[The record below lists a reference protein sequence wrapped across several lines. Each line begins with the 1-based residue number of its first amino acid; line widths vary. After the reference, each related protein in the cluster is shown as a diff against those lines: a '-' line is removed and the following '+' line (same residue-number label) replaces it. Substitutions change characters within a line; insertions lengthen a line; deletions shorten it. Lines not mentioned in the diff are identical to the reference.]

1 MTDSMLNNLSREE
14 LLDLALAQ
22 QKQIEA
28 LQQQLM
34 QQTAADEAGSIAQAA
49 LQLSGVFEKAQ
60 QAADVYLE
68 NVAAM
73 KLRRETED
81 AALLAQTE
89 AQCRNMVAQA
99 RESAAYYWDALQQK
113 VEEFFTSRAELTQPQ
128 PTEDTAA
135 AEECFGPD
143 D

>member
-1 MTDSMLNNLSREE
+1 MTDMLLEKLSREE
-14 LLDLALAQ
+14 LLDLALTQ
-22 QKQIEA
+22 QRQIEA

-81 AALLAQTE
+81 AARLAQTE
-89 AQCRNMVAQA
+89 ARCRDMVAQA

-113 VEEFFTSRAELTQPQ
+113 IEEALASHSDLLPL
-128 PTEDTAA
+128 
-135 AEECFGPD
+135 
-143 D
+143 

>member
-1 MTDSMLNNLSREE
+1 MTDMLLENLSREE

-22 QKQIEA
+22 QRQIEA

-81 AALLAQTE
+81 AARLAQTE
-89 AQCRNMVAQA
+89 ARCRDMVAQA

-113 VEEFFTSRAELTQPQ
+113 IEEALASHSDLLPLQPDA
-128 PTEDTAA
+128 PESGEDH
-135 AEECFGPD
+135 FGPD

>member
-1 MTDSMLNNLSREE
+1 MTDMLLENLSREE
-14 LLDLALAQ
+14 LLALARAQ
-22 QKQIEA
+22 QRQIET
-28 LQQQLM
+28 LQQQLA
-34 QQTAADEAGSIAQAA
+34 QQTAAGEAGSIAQAA

-81 AALLAQTE
+81 AARLAQTE
-89 AQCRNMVAQA
+89 ARCRDMVAQA

-113 VEEFFTSRAELTQPQ
+113 IEEALASHAELLPPQ
-128 PTEDTAA
+128 PDAPESGEDH
-135 AEECFGPD
+135 FGPD

>member
-1 MTDSMLNNLSREE
+1 MTDMLLENLSREE

-22 QKQIEA
+22 QRQIEA
-28 LQQQLM
+28 LQQQLA

-81 AALLAQTE
+81 AARLAQTE
-89 AQCRNMVAQA
+89 ARCRDMVAQA

-113 VEEFFTSRAELTQPQ
+113 IEEALASHADLLPPQ
-128 PTEDTAA
+128 PDAPESGEDH
-135 AEECFGPD
+135 FGPD

>member
-1 MTDSMLNNLSREE
+1 MTDMLLEKLSREE
-14 LLDLALAQ
+14 LLDLALTQ
-22 QKQIEA
+22 QRQIEA

-81 AALLAQTE
+81 AARLAQTE
-89 AQCRNMVAQA
+89 ARCRDMVAQA

-113 VEEFFTSRAELTQPQ
+113 IEEALASHADLLPLHPDAPESVE
-128 PTEDTAA
+128 DH
-135 AEECFGPD
+135 FGPD

>member
-14 LLDLALAQ
+14 LLGLALAQ

-99 RESAAYYWDALQQK
+99 RESAAYYWAALQQK
-113 VEEFFTSRAELTQPQ
+113 IDEALASHSSLLPPQ
-128 PTEDTAA
+128 PTAPESQEDG
-135 AEECFGPD
+135 FGPD

>member
-1 MTDSMLNNLSREE
+1 MTDMLLENLSREE

-22 QKQIEA
+22 QRQIEA
-28 LQQQLM
+28 LQQQLA

-73 KLRRETED
+73 KLRREIED
-81 AALLAQTE
+81 AARLAQTE
-89 AQCRNMVAQA
+89 ARCRDMVAQA

-113 VEEFFTSRAELTQPQ
+113 IEEALASHADLLPPQ
-128 PTEDTAA
+128 PDAPESGEDH
-135 AEECFGPD
+135 FGPD

>member
-1 MTDSMLNNLSREE
+1 MTDMLLENLSREE

-22 QKQIEA
+22 QRQIEA

-81 AALLAQTE
+81 AARLAQTE
-89 AQCRNMVAQA
+89 ARCRDMVAQA

-113 VEEFFTSRAELTQPQ
+113 IEEALASHADLLPLQPDA
-128 PTEDTAA
+128 PESGEDL
-135 AEECFGPD
+135 FGPD

>member
-1 MTDSMLNNLSREE
+1 MTDRALNNLSREE

-22 QKQIEA
+22 QRQIEA
-28 LQQQLM
+28 LQQQLV

-68 NVAAM
+68 NIAVM

-81 AALLAQTE
+81 AARLAQTE
-89 AQCRNMVAQA
+89 ALCRDMVAQA

-113 VEEFFTSRAELTQPQ
+113 IEEALTSHADLLPPQ
-128 PTEDTAA
+128 PVAPESGEAH
-135 AEECFGPD
+135 FGPD

>member
-1 MTDSMLNNLSREE
+1 MTDSALNNLSREE

-22 QKQIEA
+22 QRQIEA

-81 AALLAQTE
+81 AARLAQTE
-89 AQCRNMVAQA
+89 ARCRDMVAQA

-113 VEEFFTSRAELTQPQ
+113 IEEALASHADLLPPQ
-128 PTEDTAA
+128 PDAPQSGEDH
-135 AEECFGPD
+135 FGPD

>member
-1 MTDSMLNNLSREE
+1 MTDMLLENLSREE

-22 QKQIEA
+22 QRQIEA

-81 AALLAQTE
+81 AARLAQTE
-89 AQCRNMVAQA
+89 ARCRDMVAQA

-113 VEEFFTSRAELTQPQ
+113 IEEALASHADLLPLQPDA
-128 PTEDTAA
+128 PESGEDH
-135 AEECFGPD
+135 FGPD